1 MEAPSSSTPPS
12 PSAPARPKFVPVV
25 GPRLKIVL
33 MIVFALFAL
42 LGVNSAYLSAI
53 TFLEW
58 RTGVEYQNYFY
69 LLMFAAHIALG
80 LLITVPVIAF
90 GVFHAR
96 NAHNRPNRWA
106 KRVGWALFATAIVL
120 LVTGFALTRLD
131 VIGIS
136 IDLKDPAKRSIV
148 YWAHVITPI
157 IAIWLFVLHRMAG
170 RRIKWRVGIGWGL
183 VGAAAAVGMAAF
195 HSLDPRDPNV
205 PGPRSEAYFE
215 PSLARTATG
224 NFIPPDRLMMNE
236 YCLECHADVYDTWQH
251 SMHAFSSFNNPFY
264 AFSVRE
270 TRKVGHARDG
280 DVHDARFC
288 AGCHDPVPFFSGAF
302 DDPKWDDP
310 EYAVH
315 EDPLGKASITC
326 TACHSIV
333 HVGGTR
339 GNAEYTIEESPH
351 YPFVDSESPFLR
363 WVNRQL
369 IKAKPAFHKRTF
381 LKPEVHRSD
390 EFCSTCHKVHLPVEV
405 NDYKWLRGQNHYDSF
420 RLSGVSGHGVMSW
433 YYPPKA
439 ESNCNGCH
447 MQPIES
453 DDFGA
458 KMRDGRLAVLDH
470 RFPSANTAV
479 LHALGLPESESM
491 IKAVEAFNAGVMRV
505 DIMAV
510 REGGE
515 VDGTLHA
522 PLRPTV
528 PTLRA
533 GETYL
538 FEVVTRTVR
547 MGHEFTQGT
556 ADSNE
561 VWLDVTVRADGRVIG
576 RSGGFG
582 EHNAVDPWS
591 KFFNIF
597 MLDREGNRIDRRN
610 PQDIFVPLYNNQIPP
625 GAADITQ
632 YLLTIPEDTR
642 GPLEFSVALRYRKF
656 DTIFVQYVFGAEYT
670 NDLPVVTLA
679 TDLVRFPVLASTGEP
694 TATAAD
700 TGAPPPPELWQRW
713 HDYGIALFRT
723 ADRGAG
729 RGLLVQA
736 EAAFNEV
743 TRLGRPEGP
752 LGLSRVFLRE
762 GRIDEAVTALGQ
774 AARND
779 PPAFPWSVAWFSGL
793 VAKQQ
798 GNLEEAADFF
808 RQVVDSAWPLARE
821 RGFDFSRDDR
831 LRVELAE
838 TLMEIARTSRGDD
851 AKQRGEALLTEAR
864 DHLRAAVAEDSE
876 LASAHY
882 LLAQVYDEL
891 GDPVLAAEHRAKHA
905 VYRPDDNARDSAV
918 NAARIRYPAANRA
931 AEAVV
936 LYDLQRAG
944 AFGLDLTGS
953 SVASEKRPAS
963 DAPAAP
969 REGTGQVSFAG
980 SEERSSKGLPQP
992 PTGSAPAHSP

>member
-1 MEAPSSSTPPS
+1 MSAEPQTP
-12 PSAPARPKFVPVV
+12 APATSVRPKFVPVV

-90 GVFHAR
+90 GIFHAK

-106 KRVGWALFATAIVL
+106 KRVGWALFAIAIIL

-131 VIGIS
+131 VAGLS
-136 IDLKDPAKRSIV
+136 INLKDPAKRSIV
-148 YWAHVITPI
+148 YWAHVIAPVV
-157 IAIWLFVLHRMAG
+157 AIWLFVLHRMAG

-224 NFIPPDRLMMNE
+224 NFIPSDRLMMNE
-236 YCLECHADVYDTWQH
+236 YCLECHEDVYNTWQH

-310 EYAVH
+310 DYAVH

-439 ESNCNGCH
+439 ETNCNGCH

-453 DDFGA
+453 EDFGA
-458 KMRDGRLAVLDH
+458 RMRDGRLTVLDH

-505 DIMAV
+505 DIMGV

-522 PLRPTV
+522 PLRPDL

-582 EHNAVDPWS
+582 DHNAVDPWS

-597 MLDREGNRIDRRN
+597 MLDREGKRIDRRN

-632 YLLTIPEDTR
+632 YRMTIPEDVR

-656 DTIFVQYVFGAEYT
+656 DTIFVQYVFGENRT

-679 TDLVRFPVLASTGEP
+679 TDVVRFPVRPVGSEAP
-694 TATAAD
+694 TAAPEPS
-700 TGAPPPPELWQRW
+700 APPPPDLWQRW
-713 HDYGIALFRT
+713 YDYGIALLRT

-729 RGLLVQA
+729 RGLLVQS
-736 EAAFNEV
+736 EAAFSEV
-743 TRLGRPEGP
+743 ARLGRPEGP
-752 LGLSRVFLRE
+752 LGLARLYLRE
-762 GRIDEAVTALGQ
+762 GRIDEAVEALGR
-774 AARND
+774 AARHD

-808 RQVVDSAWPLARE
+808 RQVVDSAWPVARD

-831 LRVELAE
+831 VRIELAE
-838 TLMEIARTSRGDD
+838 TLMEIARTGRGDD
-851 AKQRGEALLTEAR
+851 AKARAEALLAEAR
-864 DHLRAAVAEDSE
+864 DHLRAAIAEDSE
-876 LASAHY
+876 SAAAHY

-891 GDPVLAAEHRAKHA
+891 GDPLLAAEHRSKHA
-905 VYRPDDNARDSAV
+905 LYRPDDNARDSAV
-918 NAARIRYPAANRA
+918 NAARIRYPAANKA

-936 LYDLQRAG
+936 LYDLQRPG
-944 AFGLDLTGS
+944 AFGLDA
-953 SVASEKRPAS
+953 AS
-963 DAPAAP
+963 APKAADGETA
-969 REGTGQVSFAG
+969 RGDGQVSFADPAA
-980 SEERSSKGLPQP
+980 RSSTVAPTQP
-992 PTGSAPAHSP
+992 ASTTPAYQP